1 MVYKNH
7 TKFLPTC
14 SPRPF
19 YFMAE
24 NELERDEVSTVFIIQ
39 LLLWVCVCLQWIAT
53 INNNNQERGSHQ
65 SNSAEDAEVIK

>member
-1 MVYKNH
+1 
-7 TKFLPTC
+7 
-14 SPRPF
+14 
-19 YFMAE
+19 MAE